1 MWYALLEKYG
11 LPVIEGIFF
20 VETDFLSQI
29 VEVIYE
35 NWDDNDDPELIAA
48 IEGSLVDQRMKN
60 VEPPEKEVD
69 DVLRK
74 FISDNLQTIE
84 DEVRSTFGS
93 AREARCVPAPTNSIP
108 HSVTSTSLVKHQSGP
123 LYSMRRKFSSFQTA
137 QYRSS
142 RKGKGKATKPTGSFT
157 RDVILL
163 TGPNDEDFPRQGN
176 RVYLQ
181 EKGHVIMAFPF
192 EKDWSEA
199 EVEFKLRE
207 AFQDIVPLDLL
218 IDFEIFAVCA

>member
-74 FISDNLQTIE
+74 FISDNLQTAGEDDFVNLLISRKNILSSTLWAIE
-84 DEVRSTFGS
+84 RKTFS
-93 AREARCVPAPTNSIP
+93 FFKPVN
-108 HSVTSTSLVKHQSGP
+108 V
-123 LYSMRRKFSSFQTA
+123 SSFLEKKLLMQVA
-137 QYRSS
+137 
-142 RKGKGKATKPTGSFT
+142 PEESF
-157 RDVILL
+157 
-163 TGPNDEDFPRQGN
+163 F
-176 RVYLQ
+176 VY
-181 EKGHVIMAFPF
+181 
-192 EKDWSEA
+192 
-199 EVEFKLRE
+199 
-207 AFQDIVPLDLL
+207 
-218 IDFEIFAVCA
+218 

>member
-1 MWYALLEKYG
+1 MLVSGVFAPNCKHEVQTKMADG
-11 LPVIEGIFF
+11 VGSSARAI
-20 VETDFLSQI
+20 LSQI
-29 VEVIYE
+29 VDSIG
-35 NWDDNDDPELIAA
+35 ELSAA
-48 IEGSLVDQRMKN
+48 LNQQGEQQAATGTAK
-60 VEPPEKEVD
+60 
-69 DVLRK
+69 
-74 FISDNLQTIE
+74 TIE

-108 HSVTSTSLVKHQSGP
+108 HSVTSSSLVKHQSGP
-123 LYSMRRKFSSFQTA
+123 LYSMRRNFSSFRSA

-163 TGPNDEDFPRQGN
+163 TGPNDKDFPRQGN

-192 EKDWSEA
+192 EKEWSEA

-207 AFQDIVPLDLL
+207 AFLDIVPLDLL

>member
-1 MWYALLEKYG
+1 ML
-11 LPVIEGIFF
+11 VIGVFAPNCKHEVQTKMADGVGSSARAI
-20 VETDFLSQI
+20 LSQI
-29 VEVIYE
+29 VDSIG
-35 NWDDNDDPELIAA
+35 ELSAA
-48 IEGSLVDQRMKN
+48 LNQQGEQQAATGTAK
-60 VEPPEKEVD
+60 
-69 DVLRK
+69 
-74 FISDNLQTIE
+74 TIE
-84 DEVRSTFGS
+84 DKVRSTFGS

-108 HSVTSTSLVKHQSGP
+108 HSVTSSSLVKHQSGP
-123 LYSMRRKFSSFQTA
+123 LYSMRRKFSSFRSA

-192 EKDWSEA
+192 EKEWSEA

-207 AFQDIVPLDLL
+207 AFLDIVPLDLL